1 MTNAVWISIDD
12 EEDARSL
19 FIVTLAS
26 DVHGPRTRMY
36 QPGQDDQ
43 FKRKKTMA
51 EVAVKKTES
60 FWDEI
65 QKMEERVMRR
75 AYDISLGMGS
85 SGRDLDNW
93 LAAERELVR
102 RPAIEL
108 MEKDNQFE
116 IKVAVAGMDP
126 RNLKVE
132 VTEDDLLVR
141 GETRTEKET
150 EKGEVLTSE
159 FESGSLFRSIHFP
172 KKVDPNKIKA
182 ELKNGLLTVTAPVAE
197 TAKAAKAKAQTA

>member
-1 MTNAVWISIDD
+1 
-12 EEDARSL
+12 
-19 FIVTLAS
+19 
-26 DVHGPRTRMY
+26 
-36 QPGQDDQ
+36 
-43 FKRKKTMA
+43 MA